1 MENKYT
7 TIEELKSVTTQVSGD
22 EWKDFFS
29 SIKKGS
35 YSLYGYHQF
44 LDEKA
49 YLCMLTQRI
58 GDYKTAIEITLDE
71 IGLDD
76 NDINGQGGNHV
87 KLIVADELGFI
98 VHETGI
104 MNF

>member
-1 MENKYT
+1 MESNCT

-35 YSLYGYHQF
+35 YSLYGYHQY

-49 YLCMLTQRI
+49 ELYILGQGI
-58 GDYKTAIEITLDE
+58 GDYKTAIEITLYE

-76 NDINGQGGNHV
+76 NDINRHGVNHV

>member
-7 TIEELKSVTTQVSGD
+7 TIEELKSATTQVSGD

-49 YLCMLTQRI
+49 DLCMLTQRI

>member
-7 TIEELKSVTTQVSGD
+7 TIEELKSVTTQVDGD

-29 SIKKGS
+29 SVKKGS
-35 YSLYGYHQF
+35 YSLYGYHQY

-49 YLCMLTQRI
+49 ELYLLTQRI

-76 NDINGQGGNHV
+76 SDINRHGPSHV
-87 KLIVADELGFI
+87 KLIVADEQGFI